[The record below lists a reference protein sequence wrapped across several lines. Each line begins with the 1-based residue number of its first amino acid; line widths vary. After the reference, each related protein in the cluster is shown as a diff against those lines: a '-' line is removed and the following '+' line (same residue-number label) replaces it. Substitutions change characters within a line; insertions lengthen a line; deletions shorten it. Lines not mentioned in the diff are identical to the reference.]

1 MQRGII
7 VGLIMTLL
15 IASVIAPA
23 QTISGTVLEQGSNE
37 VLIGVNIISNN
48 QGTSTD
54 INGKYIFQLS
64 PGLHTITYK
73 YIGYENQIKEINV
86 TSESNLI
93 INIELKSSSEK
104 LSTVVVSA
112 GKFNQRIEETTIS
125 MEVIKPSLIENKNTT
140 NIKSA
145 MEQIPGLN
153 ITDGQANIRGGSGWS
168 YGTGTRVLVLV
179 DDMPLISGD
188 AGQVQWNLIATENI
202 NQVEVIKGAAS
213 ALYGSSALNG
223 VVNIRTSYPKQSE
236 IDKNPKPGF
245 TKLNMNFGLIDFARR
260 DELNWNG
267 EKRRAFKGLEFLQ
280 SYKMPK
286 LDLSIGGNL
295 FLDDGYRQGEKTN
308 RKRFNLNSLY
318 KSEKI
323 KGLSYGL
330 NANFLFQNT
339 ASVIIWDSYD
349 RAYIPLNGELTNTN
363 GDTYNVDPYAT
374 FIIGNNRHTLRTR
387 FLKVINDNSTIGDTV
402 NNVNRSKSYYSDYQW
417 QKDLEK
423 INLSFTMGTTNEIIF
438 ANSKIFQGSN
448 SRRNHALYTQF
459 DKKIGKLN
467 ISSGARF
474 EYFSLNSEVKH
485 VINGDSINNF
495 AIGRPVFRAGINY
508 ELSPSTFLR
517 SSWGQGYRFPSMAE
531 LFVTTNASG
540 IEIYANPELKPER
553 GWSSEIAIKQ
563 KLKIHKWNGFIDVA
577 AFVMKYNDMMEFTFG
592 QWGDPITMPLYGLGF
607 KSVNIGETQISGLE
621 LSFNGQGKINND
633 LKINLIGGYTYMNPV
648 ALEPDKVY
656 TESIGQLVING
667 ETIGPELTYNNS
679 SSDPSILKYRYQHI
693 AKIDLEFL
701 YQDFLFGTSL
711 RYNDF
716 MRNIDKIFTDEWIN
730 QELIPGINEARE
742 KYRNGDFII
751 DLRVGYNIDKNS
763 KVSLIINNLLNEEY
777 MSRPADMRPPR
788 TIACQLSFKI

>member
-245 TKLNMNFGLIDFARR
+245 TKLNMNFGLIDFPRR

-387 FLKVINDNSTIGDTV
+387 FLKVINDNSTIGDTI

-467 ISSGARF
+467 ISSGARY
-474 EYFSLNSEVKH
+474 EYFSLTSEVKH

>member
-1 MQRGII
+1 MIIELSLAQQITGI
-7 VGLIMTLL
+7 VKD
-15 IASVIAPA
+15 
-23 QTISGTVLEQGSNE
+23 LENNE
-37 VLIGVNIISNN
+37 ALIGVNIITTNN
-48 QGTSTD
+48 TGTATD
-54 INGKYIFQLS
+54 LNGKF
-64 PGLHTITYK
+64 TITLEEGINKLTFKYLGYK
-73 YIGYENQIKEINV
+73 TISKEILAKKINNRQV
-86 TSESNLI
+86 EIFLEST
-93 INIELKSSSEK
+93 SEK
-104 LSTVVVSA
+104 LNTVVISA

-223 VVNIRTSYPKQSE
+223 VVNIRTSYPKNSE
-236 IDKNPKPGF
+236 IDKNTLPGF
-245 TKLNMNFGLIDFARR
+245 TKLNMNFGLIDFPRR

-280 SYKMPK
+280 SYKMKK

-295 FLDDGYRQGEKTN
+295 FLDDGYRQGEATD
-308 RKRFNLNSLY
+308 RKRFNINSLF
-318 KSEKI
+318 KSDKI

-363 GDTYNVDPYAT
+363 GNTYNVDPYAT
-374 FIIGNNRHTLRTR
+374 YIIGNNRHTLRTR
-387 FLKVINDNSTIGDTV
+387 FLKVINDNSTIGDTI
-402 NNVNRSKSYYSDYQW
+402 NNVNRSKSYYSDYKW
-417 QKDLEK
+417 QKNLEK
-423 INLSFTMGTTNEIIF
+423 INLSYTMGTTNEIIF

-448 SRRNHALYTQF
+448 FRRNHSLYTQI

-467 ISSGARF
+467 ISSGGRY
-474 EYFSLNSEVKH
+474 EYFSLNSETKH
-485 VINGDSINNF
+485 IINGDSINNF
-495 AIGRPVFRAGINY
+495 SVGRPVFRAGINY
-508 ELSPSTFLR
+508 EISPSTFLR

-553 GWSSEIAIKQ
+553 GWSSEIALKQ
-563 KLKIHKWNGFIDVA
+563 KLKISKWSGFIDIA
-577 AFVMKYNDMMEFTFG
+577 AFIMRYHDMMEFTFG
-592 QWGDPITMPLYGLGF
+592 QWGDPTTMPLYGLGF
-607 KSVNIGETQISGLE
+607 KSVNIGKTQISGVE

-633 LKINLIGGYTYMNPV
+633 LSINLIGGYTYMDPI
-648 ALEPDKVY
+648 ALEPNKVY
-656 TESIGQLVING
+656 TESIGPLVING
-667 ETIGPELTYNNS
+667 EEIGPELTYNNS

-693 AKIDLEFL
+693 AKIDAEFL
-701 YQDFLFGTSL
+701 YQNFLFGTSL
-711 RYNDF
+711 RFNDF

-742 KYRNGDFII
+742 KYLDGDFII
-751 DLRVGYNIDKNS
+751 DLRIGYNIDKNS
-763 KVSLIINNLLNEEY
+763 RISLIINNLLNEEY

-788 TIACQLSFKI
+788 TIACQLSLKI

>member
-7 VGLIMTLL
+7 VVLMLTLL
-15 IASVIAPA
+15 IATVVAPA
-23 QTISGTVLEQGSNE
+23 QTITGTVLEQGSNE

-245 TKLNMNFGLIDFARR
+245 TKLNMNFGLIDFPRR

-387 FLKVINDNSTIGDTV
+387 FLKVINDNSTIGDTI

-485 VINGDSINNF
+485 VINGDSTNNF

-693 AKIDLEFL
+693 AKIDVEFL

-730 QELIPGINEARE
+730 QELIPGINKARE

>member
-7 VGLIMTLL
+7 VVLMLTLM
-15 IASVIAPA
+15 IATVVAPA
-23 QTISGTVLEQGSNE
+23 QTITGTVLEQGSNE

-245 TKLNMNFGLIDFARR
+245 TKLNMNFGLIDFPRR

-387 FLKVINDNSTIGDTV
+387 FLKVINDNSTIGDTI

-751 DLRVGYNIDKNS
+751 DLRFGYNIDKNS

>member
-1 MQRGII
+1 MIIELSLAQQITGI
-7 VGLIMTLL
+7 VKD
-15 IASVIAPA
+15 
-23 QTISGTVLEQGSNE
+23 LENNE
-37 VLIGVNIISNN
+37 ALIGVNIITTNN
-48 QGTSTD
+48 TGTATD
-54 INGKYIFQLS
+54 LNGKF
-64 PGLHTITYK
+64 TITLEEGINKLTFKYLGYK
-73 YIGYENQIKEINV
+73 TISKEILAKKINNRQV
-86 TSESNLI
+86 EIFLEST
-93 INIELKSSSEK
+93 SEK
-104 LSTVVVSA
+104 LNTVVISA

-140 NIKSA
+140 NIESA

-188 AGQVQWNLIATENI
+188 AGQVQWNLIAIENI

-223 VVNIRTSYPKQSE
+223 VVNIRTSYPKNSE
-236 IDKNPKPGF
+236 IDKNTLPGF
-245 TKLNMNFGLIDFARR
+245 TKLNMNFGLIDFPRR

-280 SYKMPK
+280 SYKMKK

-295 FLDDGYRQGEKTN
+295 FLDDGYRQGEATD
-308 RKRFNLNSLY
+308 RKRFNINSLF
-318 KSEKI
+318 KSDKI

-363 GDTYNVDPYAT
+363 GNTYNVDPYAT
-374 FIIGNNRHTLRTR
+374 YIIGNNRHTLRTR
-387 FLKVINDNSTIGDTV
+387 FLKVINDNSTIGDTI
-402 NNVNRSKSYYSDYQW
+402 NNVNRSKSYYSDYKW
-417 QKDLEK
+417 QKKLEK

-448 SRRNHALYTQF
+448 FRRNHALYTQF

-467 ISSGARF
+467 ISSGGRY
-474 EYFSLNSEVKH
+474 EYFSLNSETKH
-485 VINGDSINNF
+485 IINGDSINNF
-495 AIGRPVFRAGINY
+495 SVGRPVFRAGINY
-508 ELSPSTFLR
+508 EVSPSTFLR

-553 GWSSEIAIKQ
+553 GWSSEIALKQ
-563 KLKIHKWNGFIDVA
+563 KLKIRKWSGFIDIA
-577 AFVMKYNDMMEFTFG
+577 AFIMRYHDMMEFTFG
-592 QWGDPITMPLYGLGF
+592 QWGDPTTMPLYGLGF
-607 KSVNIGETQISGLE
+607 KSVNIGKTQISGVE

-633 LKINLIGGYTYMNPV
+633 LSINLIGGYTYMDPI
-648 ALEPDKVY
+648 ALEPNKVY
-656 TESIGQLVING
+656 TESIGPLVING
-667 ETIGPELTYNNS
+667 EEIGPELTYNNS

-693 AKIDLEFL
+693 AKIDAEFL
-701 YQDFLFGTSL
+701 YQNFLFGTSL
-711 RYNDF
+711 RFNDF

-742 KYRNGDFII
+742 KYLDGDFII
-751 DLRVGYNIDKNS
+751 DLRIGYNIDKNS
-763 KVSLIINNLLNEEY
+763 RISLIINNLLNEEY

-788 TIACQLSFKI
+788 TIACQLSLKI

>member
-7 VGLIMTLL
+7 VVLMLTLL
-15 IASVIAPA
+15 IATVVAPA
-23 QTISGTVLEQGSNE
+23 QTITGTVLEQGSNE

-245 TKLNMNFGLIDFARR
+245 TKLNMNFGLIDFPRR

-592 QWGDPITMPLYGLGF
+592 QWGDPTTMPLYGLGF

-693 AKIDLEFL
+693 AKIDIEFL

>member
-7 VGLIMTLL
+7 VVLMLTLL
-15 IASVIAPA
+15 IATVVAPA
-23 QTISGTVLEQGSNE
+23 QTITGTVLEQGSNE

-387 FLKVINDNSTIGDTV
+387 FLKVINDNSTIGDTI

>member
-1 MQRGII
+1 MNKKSILFIFLSMIIELSLAQQITGI
-7 VGLIMTLL
+7 VKD
-15 IASVIAPA
+15 
-23 QTISGTVLEQGSNE
+23 LENNE
-37 VLIGVNIISNN
+37 ALIGVNIITTNN
-48 QGTSTD
+48 TGTATD
-54 INGKYIFQLS
+54 LNGKF
-64 PGLHTITYK
+64 TITLEEGINKLTFKYLGYK
-73 YIGYENQIKEINV
+73 TISKEILAKKINNRQV
-86 TSESNLI
+86 EIFLEST
-93 INIELKSSSEK
+93 SEK
-104 LSTVVVSA
+104 LNTVVISA

-223 VVNIRTSYPKQSE
+223 VVNIRTSYPKNSE
-236 IDKNPKPGF
+236 IDKNTLPGF
-245 TKLNMNFGLIDFARR
+245 TKLNMNFGLIDFPRR

-280 SYKMPK
+280 SYKMKK

-295 FLDDGYRQGEKTN
+295 FLDDGYRQGEATD
-308 RKRFNLNSLY
+308 RKRFNINSLF
-318 KSEKI
+318 KSAKI

-363 GDTYNVDPYAT
+363 GNTYNVDPYAT
-374 FIIGNNRHTLRTR
+374 YIIGNNRHTLRTR
-387 FLKVINDNSTIGDTV
+387 FLKVINDNSTIGDTI
-402 NNVNRSKSYYSDYQW
+402 NNVNRSKSYYSDYKW
-417 QKDLEK
+417 QKNLEK
-423 INLSFTMGTTNEIIF
+423 INLSYTMGTTNEIIF

-448 SRRNHALYTQF
+448 FRRNHSLYTQI

-467 ISSGARF
+467 ISSGGRY
-474 EYFSLNSEVKH
+474 EYFSLNSETKH
-485 VINGDSINNF
+485 IINGDSINNF
-495 AIGRPVFRAGINY
+495 SVGRPVFRAGINY
-508 ELSPSTFLR
+508 EISPSTFLR

-553 GWSSEIAIKQ
+553 GWSSEIALKQ
-563 KLKIHKWNGFIDVA
+563 KLKISKWSGFIDIA
-577 AFVMKYNDMMEFTFG
+577 AFIMRYHDMMEFTFG
-592 QWGDPITMPLYGLGF
+592 QWGDPTTMPLYGLGF
-607 KSVNIGETQISGLE
+607 KSVNIGKTQISGVE

-633 LKINLIGGYTYMNPV
+633 LSINLIGGYTYMDPI
-648 ALEPDKVY
+648 ALEPNKVY
-656 TESIGQLVING
+656 TESIGPLVING
-667 ETIGPELTYNNS
+667 EEIGPELTYNNS

-693 AKIDLEFL
+693 AKIDAEFL
-701 YQDFLFGTSL
+701 YQNFLFGTSL
-711 RYNDF
+711 RFNDF

-742 KYRNGDFII
+742 KYLDGDFII
-751 DLRVGYNIDKNS
+751 DLRIGYNIDKNS
-763 KVSLIINNLLNEEY
+763 RISLIINNLLNEEY

-788 TIACQLSFKI
+788 TIACQLSLKI

>member
-387 FLKVINDNSTIGDTV
+387 FLKVINDNSTIGDTI

-648 ALEPDKVY
+648 ALEPEKVY

>member
-1 MQRGII
+1 MIIELSLAQQITGI
-7 VGLIMTLL
+7 VKD
-15 IASVIAPA
+15 
-23 QTISGTVLEQGSNE
+23 LENNE
-37 VLIGVNIISNN
+37 ALIGVNIITTNN
-48 QGTSTD
+48 TGTATD
-54 INGKYIFQLS
+54 LNGKF
-64 PGLHTITYK
+64 TITLEEGINKLTFKYLGYK
-73 YIGYENQIKEINV
+73 TISKEILAKKINNRQV
-86 TSESNLI
+86 EIFLEST
-93 INIELKSSSEK
+93 SEK
-104 LSTVVVSA
+104 LNTVVISA

-223 VVNIRTSYPKQSE
+223 VVNIRTSYPKNSE
-236 IDKNPKPGF
+236 IDKNTLPGF
-245 TKLNMNFGLIDFARR
+245 TKLNMNFGLIDFPRR

-280 SYKMPK
+280 SYKMKK

-295 FLDDGYRQGEKTN
+295 FLDDGYRQGEATD
-308 RKRFNLNSLY
+308 RKRFNINSLF
-318 KSEKI
+318 KSDKI

-363 GDTYNVDPYAT
+363 GNTYNVDPYAT
-374 FIIGNNRHTLRTR
+374 YIIGNNRHTLRTR
-387 FLKVINDNSTIGDTV
+387 FLKVINDNSTIGDTI
-402 NNVNRSKSYYSDYQW
+402 NNVNRSKSYYSDYKW
-417 QKDLEK
+417 QKNLEK
-423 INLSFTMGTTNEIIF
+423 INLSYTMGTTNEIIF

-448 SRRNHALYTQF
+448 FRRNHSLYTQL

-467 ISSGARF
+467 ISSGGRY
-474 EYFSLNSEVKH
+474 EYFSLNSETKH
-485 VINGDSINNF
+485 IINGDSINNF
-495 AIGRPVFRAGINY
+495 SVGRPVFRAGINY
-508 ELSPSTFLR
+508 EVSPSTFLR

-553 GWSSEIAIKQ
+553 GWSSEIALKQ
-563 KLKIHKWNGFIDVA
+563 KLKISKWSGFIDIA
-577 AFVMKYNDMMEFTFG
+577 AFIMRYHDMMEFTFG
-592 QWGDPITMPLYGLGF
+592 QWGDPTTMPLYGLGF
-607 KSVNIGETQISGLE
+607 KSVNIGKTQISGVE

-633 LKINLIGGYTYMNPV
+633 LSINLIGGYTYMDPI
-648 ALEPDKVY
+648 ALEPNKVY
-656 TESIGQLVING
+656 TESIGPLVING
-667 ETIGPELTYNNS
+667 EEIGPELTYNNS

-693 AKIDLEFL
+693 AKIDAEFL
-701 YQDFLFGTSL
+701 YQNFLFGTSL
-711 RYNDF
+711 RFNDF

-742 KYRNGDFII
+742 KYLDGDFII
-751 DLRVGYNIDKNS
+751 DLRIGYNIDKNS
-763 KVSLIINNLLNEEY
+763 RISLIINNLLNEEY

-788 TIACQLSFKI
+788 TIACQLSLKI

>member
-7 VGLIMTLL
+7 VVLMLTLL
-15 IASVIAPA
+15 IATVVAPA
-23 QTISGTVLEQGSNE
+23 QTITGTVLEQGSNE

-387 FLKVINDNSTIGDTV
+387 FLKVINDNSTIGDTI

-448 SRRNHALYTQF
+448 SRRNHAL
-459 DKKIGKLN
+459 
-467 ISSGARF
+467 SSGARF
-474 EYFSLNSEVKH
+474 EYFSLISEIKH

-607 KSVNIGETQISGLE
+607 KSVNIGETQISGIE
-621 LSFNGQGKINND
+621 LSINGQGKINND

-693 AKIDLEFL
+693 AKIDIEFL

>member
-1 MQRGII
+1 
-7 VGLIMTLL
+7 MTLL

-245 TKLNMNFGLIDFARR
+245 TKLNMNFGLIDFPRR

-387 FLKVINDNSTIGDTV
+387 FLKVINDNSTIGDTI

-693 AKIDLEFL
+693 AKIDIEFL

>member
-7 VGLIMTLL
+7 VVLMLTLL
-15 IASVIAPA
+15 IATVVAPA
-23 QTISGTVLEQGSNE
+23 QTITGTVLEQGSNE

-245 TKLNMNFGLIDFARR
+245 TKLNMNFGLIDFPRR

-387 FLKVINDNSTIGDTV
+387 FLKVINDNSTIGDTI

-607 KSVNIGETQISGLE
+607 KSVNIGETQISGIE
-621 LSFNGQGKINND
+621 LSINGQGKINND

-751 DLRVGYNIDKNS
+751 DLRFGYNIDKNS

>member
-245 TKLNMNFGLIDFARR
+245 TKLNMNFGLIDFPRR

>member
-7 VGLIMTLL
+7 VVLMLTLL
-15 IASVIAPA
+15 IATVVAPA
-23 QTISGTVLEQGSNE
+23 QTITGTVLEQGSNE

-387 FLKVINDNSTIGDTV
+387 FLKVINDNSTIGDTI

-693 AKIDLEFL
+693 AKIDIEFL

>member
-7 VGLIMTLL
+7 VVLMLTLL
-15 IASVIAPA
+15 IATVVAPA
-23 QTISGTVLEQGSNE
+23 QTITGTVLEQGSNE

-245 TKLNMNFGLIDFARR
+245 TKLNMNFGLIDFPRR

-349 RAYIPLNGELTNTN
+349 RCSI
-363 GDTYNVDPYAT
+363 
-374 FIIGNNRHTLRTR
+374 
-387 FLKVINDNSTIGDTV
+387 
-402 NNVNRSKSYYSDYQW
+402 
-417 QKDLEK
+417 LEK
-423 INLSFTMGTTNEIIF
+423 
-438 ANSKIFQGSN
+438 KI
-448 SRRNHALYTQF
+448 
-459 DKKIGKLN
+459 
-467 ISSGARF
+467 
-474 EYFSLNSEVKH
+474 
-485 VINGDSINNF
+485 SI
-495 AIGRPVFRAGINY
+495 
-508 ELSPSTFLR
+508 
-517 SSWGQGYRFPSMAE
+517 
-531 LFVTTNASG
+531 
-540 IEIYANPELKPER
+540 
-553 GWSSEIAIKQ
+553 
-563 KLKIHKWNGFIDVA
+563 
-577 AFVMKYNDMMEFTFG
+577 
-592 QWGDPITMPLYGLGF
+592 
-607 KSVNIGETQISGLE
+607 
-621 LSFNGQGKINND
+621 
-633 LKINLIGGYTYMNPV
+633 
-648 ALEPDKVY
+648 
-656 TESIGQLVING
+656 
-667 ETIGPELTYNNS
+667 
-679 SSDPSILKYRYQHI
+679 
-693 AKIDLEFL
+693 
-701 YQDFLFGTSL
+701 
-711 RYNDF
+711 
-716 MRNIDKIFTDEWIN
+716 
-730 QELIPGINEARE
+730 
-742 KYRNGDFII
+742 
-751 DLRVGYNIDKNS
+751 
-763 KVSLIINNLLNEEY
+763 
-777 MSRPADMRPPR
+777 
-788 TIACQLSFKI
+788 

>member
-245 TKLNMNFGLIDFARR
+245 TKLNMNFGLIDFPRR

-693 AKIDLEFL
+693 AKIDIEFL

>member
-7 VGLIMTLL
+7 VVLMLTLL
-15 IASVIAPA
+15 IATVVAPA
-23 QTISGTVLEQGSNE
+23 QTITGTVLEQGSNE

-245 TKLNMNFGLIDFARR
+245 TKLNMNFGLIDFPRR

-387 FLKVINDNSTIGDTV
+387 FLKVINDNSTIGDTLK
-402 NNVNRSKSYYSDYQW
+402 NVNRSKSYYSDYQW

-693 AKIDLEFL
+693 AKIDIEFL

>member
-7 VGLIMTLL
+7 VVLMLTLL
-15 IASVIAPA
+15 IATVVAPA
-23 QTISGTVLEQGSNE
+23 QTITGTVLEQGSNE

-245 TKLNMNFGLIDFARR
+245 TKLNMNFGLIDFPRR

-387 FLKVINDNSTIGDTV
+387 FLKVINDNSTIGDTI

-607 KSVNIGETQISGLE
+607 KSVNIGETQISGIE
-621 LSFNGQGKINND
+621 LSINGQGKINND

-693 AKIDLEFL
+693 AKIDIEFL

-751 DLRVGYNIDKNS
+751 DLRFGYNIDKNS

>member
-7 VGLIMTLL
+7 VVLMLTLL
-15 IASVIAPA
+15 IATVVAPA
-23 QTISGTVLEQGSNE
+23 QTITGTVLEQGSNE

-245 TKLNMNFGLIDFARR
+245 TKLNMNFGLIDFPRR

-387 FLKVINDNSTIGDTV
+387 FLKVINDNSTIGDTI

-693 AKIDLEFL
+693 AKIDVEFL

>member
-7 VGLIMTLL
+7 VVLMLTLL
-15 IASVIAPA
+15 IATVVAPA
-23 QTISGTVLEQGSNE
+23 QTITGTVLEQGSNE

-245 TKLNMNFGLIDFARR
+245 TKLNMNFGLIDFPIR

-387 FLKVINDNSTIGDTV
+387 FLKVINDNSTIGDTI

-607 KSVNIGETQISGLE
+607 KSVNIGETQISGIE
-621 LSFNGQGKINND
+621 LSINGQGKINND

-693 AKIDLEFL
+693 AKIDIEFL

-751 DLRVGYNIDKNS
+751 DLRFGYNIDKNS

>member
-1 MQRGII
+1 MIIELSLAQQITGI
-7 VGLIMTLL
+7 VKD
-15 IASVIAPA
+15 
-23 QTISGTVLEQGSNE
+23 LENNE
-37 VLIGVNIISNN
+37 ALIGVNIITTNN
-48 QGTSTD
+48 TGTATD
-54 INGKYIFQLS
+54 LNGKF
-64 PGLHTITYK
+64 TITLEEGINKLTFKYLGYK
-73 YIGYENQIKEINV
+73 TISKEILAKKINNRQV
-86 TSESNLI
+86 EIFLEST
-93 INIELKSSSEK
+93 SEK
-104 LSTVVVSA
+104 LNTVVISA

-223 VVNIRTSYPKQSE
+223 VVNIRTSYPKNSE
-236 IDKNPKPGF
+236 IDKNTLPGF
-245 TKLNMNFGLIDFARR
+245 TKLNMNFGLIDFPRR

-280 SYKMPK
+280 SYKMKK

-295 FLDDGYRQGEKTN
+295 FLDDGYRQGEATD
-308 RKRFNLNSLY
+308 RKRFNINSLF
-318 KSEKI
+318 KSAKI

-363 GDTYNVDPYAT
+363 GNTYNVDPYAT
-374 FIIGNNRHTLRTR
+374 YIIGNNRHTLRTR
-387 FLKVINDNSTIGDTV
+387 FLKVINDNSTIGDTI
-402 NNVNRSKSYYSDYQW
+402 NNVNRSKSYYSDYKW
-417 QKDLEK
+417 QKNLEK
-423 INLSFTMGTTNEIIF
+423 INLSYTMGTTNEIIF

-448 SRRNHALYTQF
+448 FRRNHALYTQF

-467 ISSGARF
+467 ISSGGRY
-474 EYFSLNSEVKH
+474 EYFSLNSETKH
-485 VINGDSINNF
+485 IINGDSINNF
-495 AIGRPVFRAGINY
+495 SVGRPVFRAGINY
-508 ELSPSTFLR
+508 EISPSTFLR

-553 GWSSEIAIKQ
+553 GWSSEIALKQ
-563 KLKIHKWNGFIDVA
+563 KLKISKWSGFIDIA
-577 AFVMKYNDMMEFTFG
+577 AFIMRYHDMMEFTFG
-592 QWGDPITMPLYGLGF
+592 QWGDPTTMPLYGLGF
-607 KSVNIGETQISGLE
+607 KSVNIGKTQISGVE

-633 LKINLIGGYTYMNPV
+633 LSINLIG
-648 ALEPDKVY
+648 
-656 TESIGQLVING
+656 
-667 ETIGPELTYNNS
+667 
-679 SSDPSILKYRYQHI
+679 
-693 AKIDLEFL
+693 
-701 YQDFLFGTSL
+701 
-711 RYNDF
+711 
-716 MRNIDKIFTDEWIN
+716 
-730 QELIPGINEARE
+730 
-742 KYRNGDFII
+742 
-751 DLRVGYNIDKNS
+751 
-763 KVSLIINNLLNEEY
+763 
-777 MSRPADMRPPR
+777 
-788 TIACQLSFKI
+788 

>member
-387 FLKVINDNSTIGDTV
+387 FLKVINDNSTIGDTI

>member
-7 VGLIMTLL
+7 VVLMLTLL
-15 IASVIAPA
+15 IATVVAPA
-23 QTISGTVLEQGSNE
+23 QTITGTVLEQGSNE

-245 TKLNMNFGLIDFARR
+245 TKLNMNFGLIDFPRR

-387 FLKVINDNSTIGDTV
+387 FLKVINDNSTIGDTI
-402 NNVNRSKSYYSDYQW
+402 NNVNRSKSYYSDYKW
-417 QKDLEK
+417 QKNLEK
-423 INLSFTMGTTNEIIF
+423 INLSYTMGTTNEIIF

-577 AFVMKYNDMMEFTFG
+577 AFVMRYNDMMEFTFG

-607 KSVNIGETQISGLE
+607 KSVNIGETQISGIE
-621 LSFNGQGKINND
+621 LSINGQGKINND

-693 AKIDLEFL
+693 AKIDIEFL

-751 DLRVGYNIDKNS
+751 DLRFGYNIDKNS

>member
-1 MQRGII
+1 MNKKSILFIFLSMIIELSLAQQITGI
-7 VGLIMTLL
+7 VKD
-15 IASVIAPA
+15 
-23 QTISGTVLEQGSNE
+23 LENNE
-37 VLIGVNIISNN
+37 ALIGVNIITTNN
-48 QGTSTD
+48 TGTATD
-54 INGKYIFQLS
+54 LNGKF
-64 PGLHTITYK
+64 TITLEEGINKLTFKYLGYK
-73 YIGYENQIKEINV
+73 TISKEILAKKINNRQV
-86 TSESNLI
+86 EIFLEST
-93 INIELKSSSEK
+93 SEK
-104 LSTVVVSA
+104 LNTVVISA

-145 MEQIPGLN
+145 MEQIPGFN

-223 VVNIRTSYPKQSE
+223 VVNIRTSYPKNSE
-236 IDKNPKPGF
+236 IDKNTLPGF
-245 TKLNMNFGLIDFARR
+245 TKLNMNFGLIDFPRR

-280 SYKMPK
+280 SYKMKK

-295 FLDDGYRQGEKTN
+295 FLDDGYRQGEATD
-308 RKRFNLNSLY
+308 RKRFNINSLF
-318 KSEKI
+318 KSDKI

-363 GDTYNVDPYAT
+363 GNTYNVDPYST
-374 FIIGNNRHTLRTR
+374 YIIGNNRHTLRTR
-387 FLKVINDNSTIGDTV
+387 FLKVINDNSTIGDTI
-402 NNVNRSKSYYSDYQW
+402 NNVNRSKSYYSDYKW
-417 QKDLEK
+417 QKNLEK
-423 INLSFTMGTTNEIIF
+423 INLSYTMGTTNEIIF

-448 SRRNHALYTQF
+448 FRRNHSLYTQI

-467 ISSGARF
+467 ISSGGRY
-474 EYFSLNSEVKH
+474 EYFSLNSETKH
-485 VINGDSINNF
+485 IINGDSINNF
-495 AIGRPVFRAGINY
+495 SVGRPVFRAGINY
-508 ELSPSTFLR
+508 EISPSTFLR

-553 GWSSEIAIKQ
+553 GWSSEIALKQ
-563 KLKIHKWNGFIDVA
+563 KLKIRKWSGFIDIA
-577 AFVMKYNDMMEFTFG
+577 AFIMRYHDMMEFTFG
-592 QWGDPITMPLYGLGF
+592 QWGDPTTMPLYGLGF
-607 KSVNIGETQISGLE
+607 KSVNIGKTQISGVE

-633 LKINLIGGYTYMNPV
+633 LSINLIGGYTYMDPI
-648 ALEPDKVY
+648 ALEPNKVY
-656 TESIGQLVING
+656 TESIGPLVING
-667 ETIGPELTYNNS
+667 EEIGPELTYNNS

-693 AKIDLEFL
+693 AKIDAEFL
-701 YQDFLFGTSL
+701 YQNFLFGTSL
-711 RYNDF
+711 RFNDF

-742 KYRNGDFII
+742 KYLDGDFII
-751 DLRVGYNIDKNS
+751 DLRIGYNIDKNS
-763 KVSLIINNLLNEEY
+763 RISLIINNLLNEEY

-788 TIACQLSFKI
+788 TIACQLSLKI

>member
-1 MQRGII
+1 MNKKSILFIFLSMIIELSLAQQITGI
-7 VGLIMTLL
+7 VKD
-15 IASVIAPA
+15 
-23 QTISGTVLEQGSNE
+23 LENNE
-37 VLIGVNIISNN
+37 ALIGVNIITTNN
-48 QGTSTD
+48 TGTATD
-54 INGKYIFQLS
+54 LNGKF
-64 PGLHTITYK
+64 TITLEEGINKLTFKYLGYK
-73 YIGYENQIKEINV
+73 TISKEILAKKINNRQV
-86 TSESNLI
+86 EIFLEST
-93 INIELKSSSEK
+93 SEK
-104 LSTVVVSA
+104 LNTVVISA

-140 NIKSA
+140 NIESA

-188 AGQVQWNLIATENI
+188 AGQVQWNLIAIENI

-223 VVNIRTSYPKQSE
+223 VVNIRTSYPKNSE
-236 IDKNPKPGF
+236 IDKNTLPGF
-245 TKLNMNFGLIDFARR
+245 TKLNMHFGLIDFPRR

-280 SYKMPK
+280 SYKMKK

-295 FLDDGYRQGEKTN
+295 FLDDGYRQGEATD
-308 RKRFNLNSLY
+308 RKRFNINSLF
-318 KSEKI
+318 KSDKI

-363 GDTYNVDPYAT
+363 GNTYNVDPYAT
-374 FIIGNNRHTLRTR
+374 YIIGNNRHTLRTR
-387 FLKVINDNSTIGDTV
+387 FLKVINDNSTIGDTI
-402 NNVNRSKSYYSDYQW
+402 NNVNRSKSYYSDYKW
-417 QKDLEK
+417 QKNLEK
-423 INLSFTMGTTNEIIF
+423 INLSYTMGTTNEIIF

-448 SRRNHALYTQF
+448 FRRNHSLYTQI

-467 ISSGARF
+467 ISSGGRY
-474 EYFSLNSEVKH
+474 EYFSLNSETKH
-485 VINGDSINNF
+485 IINGDSINNF
-495 AIGRPVFRAGINY
+495 SVGRPVFRAGINY
-508 ELSPSTFLR
+508 EISPSTFLR

-553 GWSSEIAIKQ
+553 GWSSEIALKQ
-563 KLKIHKWNGFIDVA
+563 KLKIRKWSGFIDIA
-577 AFVMKYNDMMEFTFG
+577 AFIMRYHDMMEFTFG
-592 QWGDPITMPLYGLGF
+592 QWGDPTTMPLYGLGF
-607 KSVNIGETQISGLE
+607 KSVNIGKTQISGVE

-633 LKINLIGGYTYMNPV
+633 LSINLIGGYTYMDPI
-648 ALEPDKVY
+648 ALEPNKVY
-656 TESIGQLVING
+656 TESIGPLVING
-667 ETIGPELTYNNS
+667 EEIGPELTYNNS

-693 AKIDLEFL
+693 AKIDAEFL
-701 YQDFLFGTSL
+701 YQNFLFGTSL
-711 RYNDF
+711 RFNDF

-742 KYRNGDFII
+742 KYLDGDFII
-751 DLRVGYNIDKNS
+751 DLRIGYNIDKNS
-763 KVSLIINNLLNEEY
+763 RISLIINNLLNEEY

-788 TIACQLSFKI
+788 TIACQLSLKI

>member
-1 MQRGII
+1 MIIELSLAQQITGI
-7 VGLIMTLL
+7 VKD
-15 IASVIAPA
+15 
-23 QTISGTVLEQGSNE
+23 LENNE
-37 VLIGVNIISNN
+37 ALIGVNIITTNN
-48 QGTSTD
+48 TGTATD
-54 INGKYIFQLS
+54 LNGKF
-64 PGLHTITYK
+64 TITLEEGINKLTFKYLGYK
-73 YIGYENQIKEINV
+73 TISKEILAKKINNRQV
-86 TSESNLI
+86 EIFLEST
-93 INIELKSSSEK
+93 SEK
-104 LSTVVVSA
+104 LNTVVISA

-223 VVNIRTSYPKQSE
+223 VVNIRTSYPKNSE
-236 IDKNPKPGF
+236 IDKNTLPGF
-245 TKLNMNFGLIDFARR
+245 TKLNMNFGLIDFPRR

-280 SYKMPK
+280 SYKMKK

-295 FLDDGYRQGEKTN
+295 FLDDGYRQGEATD
-308 RKRFNLNSLY
+308 RKRFNINSLF
-318 KSEKI
+318 KSDKI

-363 GDTYNVDPYAT
+363 GNTYNVDPYAT
-374 FIIGNNRHTLRTR
+374 YIIGNNRHTLRTR
-387 FLKVINDNSTIGDTV
+387 FLKVINDNSTIGDTI
-402 NNVNRSKSYYSDYQW
+402 NNVNRSKSYYSDYKW
-417 QKDLEK
+417 QKNLEK
-423 INLSFTMGTTNEIIF
+423 INLSYTMGTTNEIIF

-448 SRRNHALYTQF
+448 FRRNHALYTQF

-467 ISSGARF
+467 ISSGGRY
-474 EYFSLNSEVKH
+474 EYFSLNSETKH
-485 VINGDSINNF
+485 IINGDSINNF
-495 AIGRPVFRAGINY
+495 SVGRPVFRAGINY
-508 ELSPSTFLR
+508 EISPSTFLR

-553 GWSSEIAIKQ
+553 GWSSEIALKQ
-563 KLKIHKWNGFIDVA
+563 KLKISKWSGFIDIA
-577 AFVMKYNDMMEFTFG
+577 AFIMRYHDMMEFTFG
-592 QWGDPITMPLYGLGF
+592 QWGDPTTMPLYGLGF
-607 KSVNIGETQISGLE
+607 KSVNIGKTQISGVE

-633 LKINLIGGYTYMNPV
+633 LSINLIGGYTYMDPI
-648 ALEPDKVY
+648 ALEPNKVY
-656 TESIGQLVING
+656 TESIGPLVING
-667 ETIGPELTYNNS
+667 EEIGPELTYNNS

-693 AKIDLEFL
+693 AKIDAEFL
-701 YQDFLFGTSL
+701 YQNFLFGTSL
-711 RYNDF
+711 RFNDF

-742 KYRNGDFII
+742 KYLDGDFII
-751 DLRVGYNIDKNS
+751 DLRIGYNIDKNS
-763 KVSLIINNLLNEEY
+763 RISLIINNLLNEEY

-788 TIACQLSFKI
+788 TIACQLSLKI

>member
-7 VGLIMTLL
+7 VVLMLTLL
-15 IASVIAPA
+15 IATVVAPA
-23 QTISGTVLEQGSNE
+23 QTITGTVLEQGSNE

-245 TKLNMNFGLIDFARR
+245 TKLNMNFGLIDFPRR

-387 FLKVINDNSTIGDTV
+387 FLKVINDNSTIGDTI

-693 AKIDLEFL
+693 AKIDIEFL

-751 DLRVGYNIDKNS
+751 DLRFGYNIDKNS